1 MKRFNYLKGLRIL
14 FAILFFV
21 PLLLL
26 FVDFAG
32 KLPEGLQ
39 VFAHIQLIP
48 ALLGGMAGIV
58 VVQLLL
64 AFFFG
69 RIYCSVICPAGIL
82 QDIINRIFCIGKK
95 KKKGIR
101 RFRYHKPLNWFR
113 YPLLLLTGILAIAG
127 LTGLCLLLDP
137 YSNFGRVSANLFRPV
152 VIWGNNVLADV
163 LMKFDNYAL
172 FHVTISTVT
181 IAGLVAG
188 GIVLFLW
195 TGLVIFRGRLF
206 CNTICPVGA
215 LLSLFSRY
223 SLFRISF
230 DKEACTHCGNCEHT
244 CKAEAIDSQ
253 TLTVDASRCVDCF
266 NCVSSCA
273 KGGLQYRFIPFF
285 QKEKER
291 EEEVETDCSAM
302 KKTGM
307 ESKRETANSRRTFL
321 ATGATV
327 AATLPLTPL
336 LAKGENKGNGKK
348 YGRKKKAPIT
358 PPGSV
363 SLERFKDTCTGCHL
377 CVVRC
382 PSQVLQPAGLEYGF
396 DYLLKPH
403 LAYINSYCN
412 YECTVC
418 ADVCPNH
425 AIRPL
430 TKEEKM
436 TTQVGIATFFI
447 NRCIVKREET
457 DCGAC
462 SEHCPTQA
470 VHMVPYKGTLTIPE
484 VNPDLCIG
492 CGGCES
498 ICPVRPRRAIIVRAN
513 ETHQTVEKPKEEEVK
528 EVKVD
533 DFGF

>member
-1 MKRFNYLKGLRIL
+1 MKRLNYLKGLRIF

-21 PLLLL
+21 PLFLL
-26 FVDFAG
+26 FVDFSG
-32 KLPEGLQ
+32 KLPERLHML
-39 VFAHIQLIP
+39 AHIQIMP
-48 ALLGGMAGIV
+48 AFLGGMAGIV
-58 VVQLLL
+58 LVQLIL
-64 AFFFG
+64 AFVFG
-69 RIYCSVICPAGIL
+69 RIYCSVICPAGTL

-101 RFRYHKPLNWFR
+101 RFRYHKPVNWFR
-113 YPLLLLTGILAIAG
+113 YSLLALTGILAVAG
-127 LTGLCLLLDP
+127 FTGLCLLLDP
-137 YSNFGRVSANLFRPV
+137 YSNFGRVAANLFRPLV
-152 VIWGNNVLADV
+152 MWGNNILADL
-163 LMKFDNYAL
+163 LMRFDNYAL

-188 GIVLFLW
+188 GIVLLLW
-195 TGLVIFRGRLF
+195 IGLVIFRGRLF
-206 CNTICPVGA
+206 CNTLCPVGA
-215 LLSLFSRY
+215 LLSLVSRY

-244 CKAEAIDSQ
+244 CKAEAINSR
-253 TLTVDASRCVDCF
+253 TLTIDTSRCVDCF
-266 NCVSSCA
+266 NCVSSCS
-273 KGGLQYRFIPFF
+273 KGGLQYRFQPFF
-285 QKEKER
+285 DKEKSQDEKFQR
-291 EEEVETDCSAM
+291 DHSEPQ
-302 KKTGM
+302 KN
-307 ESKRETANSRRTFL
+307 TAHPNIEISNSRRTFL
-321 ATGATV
+321 TTSVTV

-336 LAKGENKGNGKK
+336 LAKGGNNGNGKK
-348 YGRKKKAPIT
+348 HGHKKWPPIT
-358 PPGSV
+358 PPGSI

-382 PSQVLQPAGLEYGF
+382 PSQVLRPAALEYGF
-396 DYLLKPH
+396 DYLLKPRV
-403 LAYINSYCN
+403 AYIDSYCN

-418 ADVCPNH
+418 ADVCPNQ
-425 AIRPL
+425 AIKPL

-447 NRCIVKREET
+447 NRCIVKKEET

-484 VNPDLCIG
+484 INPDLCIG

-498 ICPVRPRRAIIVRAN
+498 ICPVRPMRAIIVKAN
-513 ETHQTVEKPKEEEVK
+513 EIHQKVEKPKEEEVK
-528 EVKVD
+528 EVEVD